1 MGVVCHL
8 RELMRPTMGRVPVC
22 VPVCSPHAALTLSA
36 KYHLLF
42 VCFFVI
48 PILCLLMVVVPPS
61 PQNGGTPFLGGKHFS
76 DVSSVRCSL
85 PLISAYLDDQYLGTA
100 RSHTCA

>member
-1 MGVVCHL
+1 
-8 RELMRPTMGRVPVC
+8 MGRVPVC

-42 VCFFVI
+42 
-48 PILCLLMVVVPPS
+48 PS
-61 PQNGGTPFLGGKHFS
+61 PQNGCTPFLGGKHFS
-76 DVSSVRCSL
+76 DVSSIRCSL

-100 RSHTCA
+100 RSHTTFYH